1 MLVEYPET
9 KRYPELYERLKTFGI
24 CLKNFRFYVF
34 STGEI
39 VYTDDRHRYSRGKNG
54 NWKIDYESERRA
66 MDAAYG
72 IAEISLRNTDLKHP
86 LRGSISDNRSQL
98 NFVKEVRQSFCMLAT
113 I

>member
-1 MLVEYPET
+1 MEYPET

-39 VYTDDRHRYSRGKNG
+39 VYTDDRHRYSRGKDG

-72 IAEISLRNTDLKHP
+72 IAEISD
-86 LRGSISDNRSQL
+86 SIAAEYG
-98 NFVKEVRQSFCMLAT
+98 FKAPVKGIDIR
-113 I
+113 

>member
-1 MLVEYPET
+1 MEYPET

-24 CLKNFRFYVF
+24 CLKNFRLYVF

-39 VYTDDRHRYSRGKNG
+39 VYTDDRHRYSRGKDG

-72 IAEISLRNTDLKHP
+72 IAEISD
-86 LRGSISDNRSQL
+86 SIAAEYG
-98 NFVKEVRQSFCMLAT
+98 FKAPVKG
-113 I
+113 IDI

>member
-1 MLVEYPET
+1 MEYLET

-39 VYTDDRHRYSRGKNG
+39 VYTDDRHRYSRGNDG

-72 IAEISLRNTDLKHP
+72 IAEISD
-86 LRGSISDNRSQL
+86 SIAAEYG
-98 NFVKEVRQSFCMLAT
+98 FKAPVKGIDIR
-113 I
+113 

>member
-1 MLVEYPET
+1 MEYPET

-39 VYTDDRHRYSRGKNG
+39 VYTDDRHRYSRGKDG

-72 IAEISLRNTDLKHP
+72 IAEIPD
-86 LRGSISDNRSQL
+86 SIAAEYG
-98 NFVKEVRQSFCMLAT
+98 FKAPVKG
-113 I
+113 IDI